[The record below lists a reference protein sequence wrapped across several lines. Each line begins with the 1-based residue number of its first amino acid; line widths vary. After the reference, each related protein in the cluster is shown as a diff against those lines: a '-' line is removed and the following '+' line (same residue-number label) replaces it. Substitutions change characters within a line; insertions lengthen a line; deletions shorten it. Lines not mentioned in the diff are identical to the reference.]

1 MKEYIFDIETTDLN
15 ADVGNII
22 AIGLKELN
30 GEEKILFNENEE
42 KLIREFLALLKNE
55 TTLIGFNIKK
65 FDIPFLFYK
74 CFVYKINTL
83 QLTKINIKDVLELV
97 KDVFRSSSLKLSHF
111 KKILGVGDVA
121 NSSDIKSIYLEYL
134 KTKEERFKNLIIDH
148 LKSDLIACEKVYNR
162 LKEIG
167 MI

>member
-74 CFVYKINTL
+74 CFVYKINTS
-83 QLTKINIKDVLELV
+83 QLTKVNIKDVLELV

-111 KKILGVGDVA
+111 KKILGVEDVA

>member
-111 KKILGVGDVA
+111 KKILGVEDVA